1 MKEYEL
7 TQPIAYKIIET
18 SLKRKRLANAYLI
31 EDNGSKQGLN
41 MAYSF
46 CNEILGTSLELTA
59 NALVI
64 NPDGNWIKKEQIDE
78 IKEKFA
84 TKAIIGNNK
93 VYIINGAEKLN
104 LSACSALLKFLE
116 EPDPNITAI
125 LVTENTNQVLD
136 TIKSRCIMIPLKSI
150 KDKSKDLIEQL
161 KNEIT
166 YNENIEITHEKIEEI
181 VNFTEYVDLNK
192 KKTIL
197 HLKKLLKTKKIEKDD
212 ISFLFN
218 VMLIFYKD
226 VLEYKTIGTL
236 SIFKDYKKKV
246 ATISVN
252 NEIEDI
258 INKIKI
264 IIEVLD
270 DLKYNVNI
278 PMEIDK
284 FLLKMEVL

>member
-1 MKEYEL
+1 
-7 TQPIAYKIIET
+7 
-18 SLKRKRLANAYLI
+18 
-31 EDNGSKQGLN
+31 
-41 MAYSF
+41 
-46 CNEILGTSLELTA
+46 
-59 NALVI
+59 
-64 NPDGNWIKKEQIDE
+64 
-78 IKEKFA
+78 
-84 TKAIIGNNK
+84 
-93 VYIINGAEKLN
+93 
-104 LSACSALLKFLE
+104 
-116 EPDPNITAI
+116 
-125 LVTENTNQVLD
+125 
-136 TIKSRCIMIPLKSI
+136 MIPLKSI

-166 YNENIEITHEKIEEI
+166 YNENIEITREKIEEI

-197 HLKKLLKTKKIEKDD
+197 HLKKLLKTIKIEKDD

-284 FLLKMEVL
+284 FLLKM